1 METKEPEAE
10 KGGTEQEDRGGEEE
24 GLGARGSEAT
34 MLSGGPIGAT
44 RGGGGGERTLLN
56 DIAG

>member
-1 METKEPEAE
+1 MEAKEPEAE
-10 KGGTEQEDRGGEEE
+10 KGGTKQEDRGGEAEE
-24 GLGARGSEAT
+24 LGARGSEAT
-34 MLSGGPIGAT
+34 VLSGGPTGAT